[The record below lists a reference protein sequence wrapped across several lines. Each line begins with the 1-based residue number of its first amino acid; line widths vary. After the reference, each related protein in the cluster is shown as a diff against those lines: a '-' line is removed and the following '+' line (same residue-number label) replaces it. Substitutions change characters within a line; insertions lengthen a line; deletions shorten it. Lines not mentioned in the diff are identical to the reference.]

1 MKVLHTLAII
11 IFTTLL
17 TVGCSGGDSDSGGS
31 DVNNTPV
38 AEPQTQTFNEGQSFK
53 LILVGTDADDD
64 SLVYEVITEPNSLS
78 VSLEGNQITLS
89 PIDPFFFGQDSFQ
102 FSVTDPSNA
111 SSTAKVTLNILAVDN
126 APNAGNN
133 DVWILD
139 EDSEIIKS
147 LTFGDVDNTTD
158 ELTLKIVSA
167 PKNGSLIEDS
177 SSTPDNRLFRY
188 VPNTNYF
195 GTDTFSYQVTDP
207 EGLQSPIGN
216 IDIVVNSVNDIPI
229 AVDKQVQINEDAP
242 ATTLT
247 LEATDADDS
256 ELTFEIILAAKL
268 GSYTLDGN
276 QLTYLPKPNVNGTE
290 NLAFTAT
297 DVQGNTS
304 FPADI
309 VIEII
314 PVEDA
319 PVPEAGRAFAY
330 QPTGREISFEL
341 KGTDAETSD
350 LDLLFTLDDSET
362 EQGVAIT
369 LVNRQ
374 INYIPPTNFIG
385 EDTFNFSVSDGQQQ
399 VSVTFTIEVAKAYPS
414 SVRISKPEPFFIQG
428 DQSFSSKFQPPREV
442 TLTNRYDMFETEVTN
457 GQLMEILYWAI
468 DPNQDGD
475 RSDAWV
481 KVVAVD
487 NDLDDPDS
495 PIYNFVYL
503 VDNSPL
509 NPSESLSDKP
519 LFRLFP
525 VQCGVTLLDRCIF
538 PQIKWQNDQFDLV
551 DTLFHPDGDIDS
563 RRKHPAIS
571 TTREGGLFF
580 AWAIN
585 QLLGLPQTISLVDF
599 SVDTTLPGFRLP
611 TEAEWEWAADGGW
624 DGAKYTWWFE
634 DNSSTQVEPDGSFS
648 NFFAS
653 GDVYERYERPVT
665 ETTYPET
672 TPVKYYSANTF
683 GLYDMLGNAAE
694 WVLDIFD
701 PGAYDPAGD
710 CFNQNVIPP
719 APIPNCFGPA
729 VTDPLITSASSD
741 NGDTSRGGHWNYE
754 PAVFTNAQR
763 DNRTALALSHDGFRL
778 VKPDL

>member
-290 NLAFTAT
+290 SLAFTAT

-362 EQGVAIT
+362 EQGVAII
-369 LVNRQ
+369 LVGRQ
-374 INYIPPTNFIG
+374 VNYIPPTNFIG

-414 SVRISKPEPFFIQG
+414 SVRISKPEPF
-428 DQSFSSKFQPPREV
+428 SSK
-442 TLTNRYDMFETEVTN
+442 
-457 GQLMEILYWAI
+457 AI
-468 DPNQDGD
+468 K
-475 RSDAWV
+475 A
-481 KVVAVD
+481 
-487 NDLDDPDS
+487 
-495 PIYNFVYL
+495 F
-503 VDNSPL
+503 PL
-509 NPSESLSDKP
+509 NSSHQEK
-519 LFRLFP
+519 
-525 VQCGVTLLDRCIF
+525 
-538 PQIKWQNDQFDLV
+538 
-551 DTLFHPDGDIDS
+551 
-563 RRKHPAIS
+563 
-571 TTREGGLFF
+571 
-580 AWAIN
+580 
-585 QLLGLPQTISLVDF
+585 LP
-599 SVDTTLPGFRLP
+599 
-611 TEAEWEWAADGGW
+611 
-624 DGAKYTWWFE
+624 
-634 DNSSTQVEPDGSFS
+634 
-648 NFFAS
+648 
-653 GDVYERYERPVT
+653 
-665 ETTYPET
+665 
-672 TPVKYYSANTF
+672 
-683 GLYDMLGNAAE
+683 
-694 WVLDIFD
+694 
-701 PGAYDPAGD
+701 
-710 CFNQNVIPP
+710 
-719 APIPNCFGPA
+719 
-729 VTDPLITSASSD
+729 
-741 NGDTSRGGHWNYE
+741 
-754 PAVFTNAQR
+754 
-763 DNRTALALSHDGFRL
+763 
-778 VKPDL
+778 